1 MLKLLLTSILL
12 YSFCLSQ
19 AQYDD
24 FSEDALQLAARIVEN
39 NQSHVIPTKL
49 IYKLDDALESI
60 SNSHSPAANAVVHQ
74 YDIHPMNLANTENV
88 FVIIDKNSLWLE
100 NLNNTPI
107 HNMVPEPEKLN
118 LKVKEETNDY
128 SMLEL
133 SYNDPINMKFVANEV
148 SILDDV
154 WMVEVPMQSLD
165 ASDIQVRQIS
175 DGFIFTYIYKFN
187 GCETGCEEAHYWEF
201 SVSNNGMVEF
211 INEYGSDISQESKS
225 EKKVTVIDGLRS

>member
-1 MLKLLLTSILL
+1 MLKLFLTSILL

-19 AQYDD
+19 AQFDD

-49 IYKLDDALESI
+49 IYQL
-60 SNSHSPAANAVVHQ
+60 ANAVVHQ

-88 FVIIDKNSLWLE
+88 FVIVDKNSLWIE
-100 NLNNTPI
+100 NLSNTPI
-107 HNMVPEPEKLN
+107 HNLVPEPSKLS

-148 SILDDV
+148 SVLDDV
-154 WMVEVPMQSLD
+154 WMVEVPIQSMD
-165 ASDIQVRQIS
+165 ASDIQVRKIS
-175 DGFIFTYIYKFN
+175 NGFIFTYIYKFK

-201 SVSNNGMVEF
+201 SVSDNGMVEF
-211 INEYGSDISQESKS
+211 INEYGSDITPETKS